1 MQIDQFIF
9 KLLILSIPG
18 SISYLLYI
26 KIAIFRIEN
35 KIKFGFSEIMFILL
49 SSLFSNLIY
58 DIFIKIINFIFKLNI
73 TPVLEK
79 LLNADN
85 YSAIELIILI
95 IIGILL
101 GIIFVIL
108 ETKKVLYK
116 IAKKLHLSNHYGD
129 DDVWTFVCNSPDV
142 EWIFVRDHKYDLVY
156 FGRLEQYSDP
166 GENRELLLSDVSVY
180 TNKDSKFCYNIPK
193 IYISRLPEELTI
205 EIAPQKGEGN
215 ATKSR
220 RTTKATK

>member
-18 SISYLLYI
+18 SISYLLYV
-26 KIAIFRIEN
+26 KIAIYRIEN
-35 KIKFGFSEIMFILL
+35 KTKFGFSEIMFILL
-49 SSLFSNLIY
+49 SSLISNVIY
-58 DIFIKIINFIFKLNI
+58 DLFVKLLNCIFNLSI

-79 LLNADN
+79 LLKVGN
-85 YSAIELIILI
+85 YSAVELLFLI
-95 IIGILL
+95 FIGIIL
-101 GIIFVIL
+101 GIIFVTL

-116 IAKKLHLSNHYGD
+116 IAKKLRFSNHYGD

-142 EWIFVRDHKYDLVY
+142 EWVFVRDHKYDLVY

-180 TNKDSKFCYNIPK
+180 TNKDSKYCYDIPK

-205 EIAPQKGEGN
+205 EIAPKKGEED
-215 ATKSR
+215 AT
-220 RTTKATK
+220 